1 MARGVSAR
9 GVSARAVNGGGMSA
23 RAGAGSRA
31 LRAGSRTWTESV
43 HAVVRLIPKGRV
55 ATYGQIAALLGRP
68 RGGREVGWALSGCD
82 DPRVPCHR
90 VVDRNGRLAPHFREQ
105 RARLRREKVRLTASR
120 VDLATSA
127 WRPSKRAQFQIDR
140 SHEPR

>member
-1 MARGVSAR
+1 
-9 GVSARAVNGGGMSA
+9 MSA
-23 RAGAGSRA
+23 GERKRG
-31 LRAGSRTWTESV
+31 RTWTDSV
-43 HAVVRLIPKGRV
+43 YTVVKLIPKGRV

-105 RARLRREKVRLTASR
+105 RARLRGERVPCNEERVEVAKYRWRPTTTAMVRLGR
-120 VDLATSA
+120 VVDGRVL
-127 WRPSKRAQFQIDR
+127 K
-140 SHEPR
+140 

>member
-1 MARGVSAR
+1 M
-9 GVSARAVNGGGMSA
+9 
-23 RAGAGSRA
+23 
-31 LRAGSRTWTESV
+31 
-43 HAVVRLIPKGRV
+43 IPKGKV

-105 RARLRREKVRLTASR
+105 RARLRREGVSAGHERLELSTYS
-120 VDLATSA
+120 
-127 WRPSKRAQFQIDR
+127 WRPTRAALLR
-140 SHEPR
+140 SGRIADGRLLDEAQLGR

>member
-1 MARGVSAR
+1 MSATSAR
-9 GVSARAVNGGGMSA
+9 SRGDARV
-23 RAGAGSRA
+23 RAP
-31 LRAGSRTWTESV
+31 TWSESV
-43 HAVVRLIPKGRV
+43 YAVVKMIPKGKV

-105 RARLRREKVRLTASR
+105 RARLRKERAAFKASG
-120 VDLATSA
+120 VDLENSA
-127 WRPSKRAQFQIDR
+127 WRPSTRAHFAIGR
-140 SHEPR
+140 VTESR

>member
-1 MARGVSAR
+1 MAA
-9 GVSARAVNGGGMSA
+9 NG
-23 RAGAGSRA
+23 RP
-31 LRAGSRTWTESV
+31 RTWTESV
-43 HAVVRLIPKGRV
+43 YAVVRMIPSGKV

-105 RARLRREKVRLTASR
+105 RARLRNENVTVNDSC
-120 VDLATSA
+120 VDLQSAT
-127 WRPSKRAQFQIDR
+127 WRPSPRAYFAIDR
-140 SHEPR
+140 EIGSR

>member
-9 GVSARAVNGGGMSA
+9 
-23 RAGAGSRA
+23 
-31 LRAGSRTWTESV
+31 TWTESV
-43 HAVVRLIPKGRV
+43 YAVVKMIPKGKV

-90 VVDRNGRLAPHFREQ
+90 VVDRNGRVAPRFREQ
-105 RARLRREKVRLTASR
+105 RARLRREGVASAGPL
-120 VDLATSA
+120 VDLDRTKWQPSA
-127 WRPSKRAQFQIDR
+127 RDLITIDR
-140 SHEPR
+140 LVESR

>member
-1 MARGVSAR
+1 
-9 GVSARAVNGGGMSA
+9 MSA
-23 RAGAGSRA
+23 VDGKRA
-31 LRAGSRTWTESV
+31 RTWSDSV
-43 HAVVRLIPKGRV
+43 YMVVKMIPKGRV

-105 RARLRREKVRLTASR
+105 RARLRGERVTVSSR
-120 VDLATSA
+120 HVDLARHEWKPTLADEITTSS
-127 WRPSKRAQFQIDR
+127 RISIGSRGSRSRAGVL
-140 SHEPR
+140 

>member
-1 MARGVSAR
+1 M
-9 GVSARAVNGGGMSA
+9 
-23 RAGAGSRA
+23 
-31 LRAGSRTWTESV
+31 
-43 HAVVRLIPKGRV
+43 IPKGKV

-105 RARLRREKVRLTASR
+105 RARLRKELVPVAGSR
-120 VDLATSA
+120 VDLERTT
-127 WRPSKRAQFQIDR
+127 WRPSMRALLEIDR
-140 SHEPR
+140 LSGSR

>member
-1 MARGVSAR
+1 
-9 GVSARAVNGGGMSA
+9 
-23 RAGAGSRA
+23 
-31 LRAGSRTWTESV
+31 LRSVKTHAPTWSESV
-43 HAVVRLIPKGRV
+43 YAVARMIPRGKV

-105 RARLRREKVRLTASR
+105 RARLREEQVTLKASR
-120 VDLATSA
+120 VDLEQSA
-127 WRPSKRAQFQIDR
+127 WRPSTRAQFAIGRVHQSR
-140 SHEPR
+140 